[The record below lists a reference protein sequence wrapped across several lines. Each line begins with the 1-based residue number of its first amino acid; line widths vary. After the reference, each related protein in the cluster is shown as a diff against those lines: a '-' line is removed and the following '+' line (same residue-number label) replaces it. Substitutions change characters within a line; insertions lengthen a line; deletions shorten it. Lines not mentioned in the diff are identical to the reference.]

1 MYALFLLVSFY
12 SLWPT
17 PEQRATHAAR
27 QAEKR
32 AEKEKWASTP
42 DGSDAMTPEQQWQ
55 HMWELQQL
63 PRTPGTAG
71 GMYLKS
77 PMTPRSRA
85 FGDLEGGGG
94 AVSARIQ
101 TPSQLGRA
109 CAWPAGGRGRACGE

>member
-1 MYALFLLVSFY
+1 M
-12 SLWPT
+12 T
-17 PEQRATHAAR
+17 PEQR
-27 QAEKR
+27 
-32 AEKEKWASTP
+32 
-42 DGSDAMTPEQQWQ
+42 WQ

-94 AVSARIQ
+94 AGFQHEYKPHPSWVAHAHGQQAGAGAHVANSWYGGAPQQGFVQVQQVSPVAEQ
-101 TPSQLGRA
+101 DESQYGFA
-109 CAWPAGGRGRACGE
+109 SKGKGSVGFAH